1 MYSNYKSPPGGR
13 MVLIGSQQSDMIYM
27 ALLSLGTSQSVK
39 ARPIQINHFLRGKED
54 ETALKSL
61 SNCSLL

>member
-1 MYSNYKSPPGGR
+1 MMGSERGDVIYERHRSP
-13 MVLIGSQQSDMIYM
+13 S
-27 ALLSLGTSQSVK
+27 GTSQSVK
-39 ARPIQINHFLRGKED
+39 ARSVGINHFLKRKEG